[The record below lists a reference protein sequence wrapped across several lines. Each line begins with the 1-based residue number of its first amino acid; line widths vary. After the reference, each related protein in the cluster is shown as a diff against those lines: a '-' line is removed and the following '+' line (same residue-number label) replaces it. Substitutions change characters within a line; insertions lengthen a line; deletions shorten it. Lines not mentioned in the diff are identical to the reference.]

1 MIFHLCSDSFFIKKD
16 LQVVFLLLLSRLS
29 RERSNN
35 FKCRKS
41 SDEER
46 IIKILKAE
54 KERSEG
60 ENTK

>member
-29 RERSNN
+29 RSNN